1 MKKGRKQRKKRKLG
15 IIKGIIIK
23 LNIFVSKP
31 DRFLKPVRFAM
42 NTNDRNSL
50 KSVNTNQRSSQLVI
64 LPLVV
69 VLLII
74 SCSIHKKETF
84 NKEVKVV
91 AKDTVRNHNDDLYKI
106 LYATVAELEHCSKRD
121 SVFYPLDDRDTSA
134 IDLRMLAVGRIIDAE
149 KINAVCVSSPDNPT
163 IDFYEYNANK
173 WVKIGSD
180 TSERD
185 IIRMAFKDFDGDHK
199 NEILLEG
206 QGNVNGNNWNSFY
219 HYSNANKIEY
229 SGSFFSGQYKDTV
242 VDHSNY
248 IKVVYEGSWYSNQE
262 KTLYQ
267 WINGKLI
274 PLKSVELELKKA
286 DLKHDALWIKY
297 YENPTRDCDT
307 LVLKFKKTYRDRNEK
322 MFHLWEDFF
331 EHFN

>member
-1 MKKGRKQRKKRKLG
+1 MKKDRGQRKKRKLG

-31 DRFLKPVRFAM
+31 VRVAM

-69 VLLII
+69 ILLII
-74 SCSIHKKETF
+74 SCSIHKKEAF
-84 NKEVKVV
+84 NKEGKVV
-91 AKDTVRNHNDDLYKI
+91 DKENHNDDLYKI
-106 LYATVAELEHCSKRD
+106 LYATVAELEHCSKKD

-134 IDLRMLAVGRIIDAE
+134 IDLRMLAVGRIIDAK

-180 TSERD
+180 SSERD

-206 QGNVNGNNWNSFY
+206 QGNINGNNWNSFY

-274 PLKSVELELKKA
+274 PLKSVVLQLKKA